1 MPTFQNGT
9 RLVTVRS
16 LLNDT
21 GLRKSDFAASEVPTA
36 TYDERFGWE
45 VGSRIFA
52 GGVEYVCKSAATD
65 AAVWE
70 PATDAAVVEIANS
83 AADNALVAKDG
94 VDALTPNVRKANF
107 VATRAPLPSDD
118 ETQGYEVGSRWQFGG
133 QEWLHL
139 GEGRWI
145 FTFRVTPYS
154 FGAKADGSA
163 FDDTPAVQEWLGCP
177 HRDLYWAPGTYR
189 INGTLTLPSGKVIT
203 GIKGQTVLR
212 QFGSALF
219 TAPDDLKNL
228 TLQGLT
234 LDYRATTDSVYD
246 VAFALK
252 GHTQCIFRDYEF
264 VRYDDQTI
272 IERMPTQ
279 AATINTIDNRYDDWQ
294 VSACRCLDIAIG
306 LEGYY
311 YKHVG
316 DGTTTSINT
325 GVVWPERNL
334 GSVTVLKEYSAR
346 RFAELARGTDFTV
359 SYDASDVLTVN
370 LAAAATANERIH
382 IWPSSPRTDGNRR
395 PISNNVWSN
404 IRCMYVFSRGFQA
417 IRWVDAET
425 HLFPR
430 LLAAADHV
438 RLFVTNPYTTRTG
451 QGGDYMAIEDAVLGK
466 MDALISNSATI
477 TAMEFGPGSLSMQGR
492 GIRMDQLWL
501 HSSANKSLAVTD
513 NFAVTVPGT
522 VSGTVGSPVVTG
534 TGTSFLRDFTLI
546 GSDKDLIEIGGAIYG
561 IESIDSDT
569 QITLLSNLQAT
580 VSGAAIKR
588 VMRTSAADAQFSF
601 ASMGDGFYPTQA
613 LQSGEVTINSLT
625 KRGGVA
631 TIPTGAGLV
640 DVKHGLRRL
649 PRADEIILTPNANT
663 GGHSVW
669 ITLPN
674 ATTLRIHCDPA
685 ATSDLTFGWQAHLR
699 GLN

>member
-1 MPTFQNGT
+1 MTYA
-9 RLVTVRS
+9 LDASVRALATAIGDDMGEVKS
-16 LLNDT
+16 NV
-21 GLRKSDFAASEVPTA
+21 RKLT
-36 TYDERFGWE
+36 
-45 VGSRIFA
+45 
-52 GGVEYVCKSAATD
+52 TD
-65 AAVWE
+65 AAAIGDDMGEVK
-70 PATDAAVVEIANS
+70 S
-83 AADNALVAKDG
+83 
-94 VDALTPNVRKANF
+94 NVRKLTTDAG
-107 VATRAPLPSDD
+107 RAPLPSDD
-118 ETQGYEVGSRWQFGG
+118 ETQGYGLNSRWQFDG

-139 GEGRWI
+139 GAGRWI
-145 FTFRVTPYS
+145 STFRVTPYS
-154 FGAKADGSA
+154 FGARADGSA
-163 FDDTPAVQEWLGCP
+163 FDDTPAVQAWLDCP
-177 HRDLYWAPGTYR
+177 QRDLYWAPGTYR

-234 LDYRATTDSVYD
+234 FDYRATTDSVYD

-252 GHTQCIFRDYEF
+252 GHAQCIFRDYEF

-272 IERMPTQ
+272 IERMPTN

-294 VSACRCLDIAIG
+294 ISACKCLDIAIG

-325 GVVWPERNL
+325 GVAWPERNL
-334 GSVTVLKEYSAR
+334 GSVTVLKEYQTR

-370 LAAAATANERIH
+370 LTAAATGQERIH

-466 MDALISNSATI
+466 MDALISDSATI

-501 HSSANKSLAVTD
+501 HSSKNRALAVTD
-513 NFAVTVPGT
+513 NFSVTVPGT
-522 VSGTVGSPVVTG
+522 ASGTAGSSVVTG
-534 TGTSFLRDFTLI
+534 TDTSFLRDFTLI
-546 GSDKDLIEIGGAIYG
+546 GSDKDMIDIGGTLYG
-561 IESIDSDT
+561 ITSIDSDT
-569 QITLLSNLQAT
+569 QITLSTTLAT
-580 VSGAAIKR
+580 AVSGATIKR
-588 VMRTSAADAQFSF
+588 VMKGSASDARISF
-601 ASMGDGFYPTQA
+601 ASMGDGFYAAQPLQA
-613 LQSGEVTINSLT
+613 GDVTINSLT

-631 TIPTGAGLV
+631 TILSGASSV

-649 PRADEIILTPNANT
+649 PLLSEITVTPNVDT
-663 GGHSVW
+663 GGRWW

-674 ATTLRIHCDPA
+674 STTLRIHCAPA
-685 ATSDLTFGWQAHLR
+685 ASANLSFGWQANLR